1 MCSLISCTSRRVR
14 ESCVDERLAV
24 DLHTFDQL
32 CDAYCITYS
41 CSYIAILY
49 SVGQGRDDVGG
60 KSGGGS
66 RRVLSS
72 SPDPGACTC
81 TM

>member
-1 MCSLISCTSRRVR
+1 MYLASSGGRV
-14 ESCVDERLAV
+14 VERLAV

-41 CSYIAILY
+41 CTYIAILY

-60 KSGGGS
+60 
-66 RRVLSS
+66 RVSTCAVVV
-72 SPDPGACTC
+72 PGHHGACT
-81 TM
+81 